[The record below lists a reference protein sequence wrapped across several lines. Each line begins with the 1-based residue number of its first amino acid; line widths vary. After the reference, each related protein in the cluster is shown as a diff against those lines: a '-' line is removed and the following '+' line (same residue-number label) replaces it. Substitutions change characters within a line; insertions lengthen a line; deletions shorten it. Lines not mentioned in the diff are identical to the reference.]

1 MESRLHPSRRLR
13 LILIQVGLLLS
24 VALTGT
30 LVHRQSLLLPETS
43 AAPRS
48 TPAPEFASLPT
59 RTGLTPTPGQ
69 AVSVPKGPRAK
80 LIDDTRFFYAE
91 NYYAA
96 QIQAFLDKQPGPLKS
111 FRAQLGD
118 QEESFA
124 ELLASRTVLYSLN
137 PQVVL
142 ALIEQQSGLI
152 TQPDASPERLDWALN
167 FHGEDEHWRGLLP
180 QVRWATREMYRAQRD
195 FPSAPELNY
204 ADASHSPVPAG
215 LNVGGYAI
223 ARVLAATTSAAEL
236 PARLDGGPSSFVAT
250 FTRLFG
256 DPREAV
262 PVLHEPAAPF
272 LSLPLDRMY
281 AISSFF
287 DHDTPYLQ
295 TNGSI
300 VTYRG
305 DRSETLSYD
314 GHTGWDYA
322 AKPPAPVLA
331 AASGTVVF
339 AGNADD
345 NCGAKAVIID
355 HGNGYRTLYWHLDE
369 VLAKPGPVERGA
381 RIGVVGSSGCAT
393 GPHLHFQVE
402 FLGQNIDPYGWC
414 GPTGKDPWANHPAGV
429 VNTWLWSYMPSP
441 CHLPA
446 DAVVVEPGDPQW
458 SKRGSGW
465 ETVAGGVGGSVAR
478 ATSVVTP
485 TADTSTGVWQPALPA
500 AGRYRVLA
508 WIPYVESDIPDAT
521 AVRYLVHHAGGEAP
535 VVVDQSA
542 AVNNWVDLGTY
553 QFQRGQASFVRLEAV
568 DANAPTNVWFDAV
581 IWLPV
586 K

>member
-1 MESRLHPSRRLR
+1 
-13 LILIQVGLLLS
+13 
-24 VALTGT
+24 
-30 LVHRQSLLLPETS
+30 
-43 AAPRS
+43 
-48 TPAPEFASLPT
+48 
-59 RTGLTPTPGQ
+59 
-69 AVSVPKGPRAK
+69 VP
-80 LIDDTRFFYAE
+80 
-91 NYYAA
+91 
-96 QIQAFLDKQPGPLKS
+96 
-111 FRAQLGD
+111 
-118 QEESFA
+118 
-124 ELLASRTVLYSLN
+124 V
-137 PQVVL
+137 
-142 ALIEQQSGLI
+142 
-152 TQPDASPERLDWALN
+152 
-167 FHGEDEHWRGLLP
+167 
-180 QVRWATREMYRAQRD
+180 
-195 FPSAPELNY
+195 
-204 ADASHSPVPAG
+204 G

-223 ARVLAATTSAAEL
+223 TRVLAATTSSAEL
-236 PARLDGGPSSFVAT
+236 TAKLDGAPGSFVAT

-256 DPREAV
+256 DPREAA
-262 PVLHEPAAPF
+262 PILHEPAEPF

-287 DHDTPYLQ
+287 DHDAPYLQ

-305 DRSETLSYD
+305 DQGATLSYD

-331 AASGTVVF
+331 AADGTVVF

-345 NCGAKAVIID
+345 NCGARAVIID

-369 VLAKPGPVERGA
+369 VLARLGPVERGA

-402 FLGQNIDPYGWC
+402 FLGRNIDPYGWC
-414 GPTGKDPWANHPAGV
+414 GPAGKDPWANHPAGAAD
-429 VNTWLWSYMPSP
+429 TWLWSYMPSP
-441 CHLPA
+441 CDLPP
-446 DAVVVEPGDPQW
+446 DAVVVEPGDPNW

-478 ATSVVTP
+478 ASSVVTP
-485 TADTSTGVWQPALPA
+485 TADTPTAVWQPALPA

-521 AVRYLVHHAGGEAP
+521 AVRYLVHHAAGESA

-542 AVNNWVDLGTY
+542 AVNNWIDLGTY
-553 QFQRGQASFVRLEAV
+553 QFERGQASFASLEAIDV
-568 DANAPTNVWFDAV
+568 NAPTNVWFDAV